1 MSDPSADRDI
11 KSDGLT
17 RAQPSEAGVDVDA
30 VIAFLNDVEAAQLD
44 LHSLMLYRNGHVVA
58 EAWRWPYRADRLR
71 NLHSVAKSFTA
82 CAIGLALDEGRF
94 RLDDKVVSFFP
105 EMLPDVVSD
114 GLAAMTVEDLLT
126 MRVGHASETSG
137 AAWRT
142 LETSWI
148 AEFLKIPVVE
158 RPGEVFLYT
167 SAASY
172 MLSAILSRKT
182 GETLHDYLKPR
193 LFEPLG
199 IDGEAWDIGTDNI
212 NPGGNGLSTKTVD
225 LLKLGILHLQNG
237 MWEGKRVLP
246 ESWVSAATRA
256 HDVSG
261 RYGYHWWVHE
271 NRTYSAIGVFVQM
284 VTVFPEQ
291 NAVLAVTGAIKG
303 SSKLLPHIWRHF
315 PAAFGAAL
323 PVDAAGSAAT
333 AADARLS
340 AKLAE
345 WQREDAPVA
354 WKLPYLH
361 ARGAADDHTDE
372 PSKVGTRRFTM
383 QPNAQGIRELQL
395 DLDATECRFS
405 LTDADGEHVIVA
417 GMDRWIESGNQMP
430 GQDLHHSYRLV
441 GSPVVARACWLDRS
455 RLQMTWIFAETAFR
469 DTVICEFH
477 ERQIV
482 YRREVNINSG
492 ALRYDDVIGMLAEL

>member
-1 MSDPSADRDI
+1 MSDSPADRRI
-11 KSDGLT
+11 ESDGLT
-17 RAQPSEAGVDVDA
+17 RALPSAAGVDADA
-30 VIAFLNDVEAAQLD
+30 VIAFLDDVEAAQLD
-44 LHSLMLYRNGHVVA
+44 LHSLMLFRNGHVVA

-82 CAIGLALDEGRF
+82 CAIGLALDEGRI

-158 RPGEVFLYT
+158 RPGDVFLYT

-172 MLSAILSRKT
+172 MLSAILSRTT

-199 IDGEAWDIGTDNI
+199 IEGEVWDIGTDNI
-212 NPGGNGLSTKTVD
+212 NPGGNGLSAKTVD

-237 MWEGKRVLP
+237 VWKGRRLLL
-246 ESWVSAATRA
+246 ESWVAAATRA

-261 RYGYHWWVHE
+261 RYGYHWWVQE
-271 NRTYSAIGVFVQM
+271 GGTYSAIGVFVQM

-303 SSKLLPHIWRHF
+303 SSKLLPYIGRHF
-315 PAAFGAAL
+315 PAAFRAAL
-323 PVDAAGSAAT
+323 PASA
-333 AADARLS
+333 AADARLA
-340 AKLAE
+340 AKLVE
-345 WQREDAPVA
+345 WQKEDAPVA
-354 WKLPYLH
+354 WKSPYLH
-361 ARGAADDHTDE
+361 VNVVTDE
-372 PSKVGTRRFTM
+372 HTGEALRVGTKRFVM
-383 QPNAQGIRELQL
+383 QPNAQGIRELKL
-395 DLDATECRFS
+395 DLSATACRFC

-417 GMDRWIESGNQMP
+417 GMDRWIESGNEMP
-430 GQDLHHSYRLV
+430 GQDLHHSYRLT
-441 GSPVVARACWLDRS
+441 GSPVVARACWLDGS
-455 RLQMTWIFAETAFR
+455 RLQMIWIFAETAFR

-492 ALRYDDVIGMLAEL
+492 ALRHDDVTGVLAES